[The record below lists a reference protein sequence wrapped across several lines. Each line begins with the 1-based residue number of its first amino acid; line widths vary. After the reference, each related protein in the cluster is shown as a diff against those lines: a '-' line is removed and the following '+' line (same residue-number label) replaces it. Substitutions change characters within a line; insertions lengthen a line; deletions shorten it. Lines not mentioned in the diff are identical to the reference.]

1 MRNADNRHRFPH
13 SAFRIQVVLPTR
25 SPPAVPLWLYWIL
38 LGLVAGT
45 LAKFLVPGRD
55 PSGCIITIALGIA
68 GAFIGG
74 WLGTFFGWGRITQG
88 TLNLRSVG
96 IATVGAAV
104 LLVVGRLLAKR
115 RSR

>member
-1 MRNADNRHRFPH
+1 M
-13 SAFRIQVVLPTR
+13 
-25 SPPAVPLWLYWIL
+25 PLWLYWIL
-38 LGLVAGT
+38 LGLLAGG

-55 PSGCIITIALGIA
+55 PAGCLITIALGIG

-104 LLVVGRLLAKR
+104 LLVVGRVVLKR
-115 RSR
+115 WSRSLR

>member
-1 MRNADNRHRFPH
+1 
-13 SAFRIQVVLPTR
+13 L
-25 SPPAVPLWLYWIL
+25 PLWLYWIL
-38 LGLVAGT
+38 LGLLAGA

-55 PSGCIITIALGIA
+55 PSGCIITIVLGIA

-88 TLNLRSVG
+88 TLNFRSIG

-104 LLVVGRLLAKR
+104 LLVLGRLVVRKGQR
-115 RSR
+115 R